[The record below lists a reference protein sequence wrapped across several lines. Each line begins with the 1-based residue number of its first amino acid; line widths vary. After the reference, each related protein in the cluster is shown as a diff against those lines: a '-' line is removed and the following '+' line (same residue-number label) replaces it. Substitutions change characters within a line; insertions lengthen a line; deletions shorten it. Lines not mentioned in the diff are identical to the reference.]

1 MKIVEQYFLQF
12 FSTIASLSLEFH
24 LFFCYDEPRIRKTY
38 FTFRFHKK
46 NYISKIVE
54 FERF

>member
-1 MKIVEQYFLQF
+1 MKIVERYFLQF